1 MRVIIALIF
10 IIGPLFLAYGLRVLV
25 IRWWKKIHSKDI

>member
-10 IIGPLFLAYGLRVLV
+10 IIAPLLLAYGLRVLV
-25 IRWWKKIHSKDI
+25 IRWWKKTHPKDI